1 MNLLKADKEDF
12 QNSEWSS
19 VIQPW
24 VAHNREWGT
33 FILWS
38 QDHYVQFHKR
48 SNNCGNQ
55 ESTRAENTGGELRH
69 QKHTPA
75 TLGLVRG
82 VARAGQDLSARIK
95 AAGLTTEAG

>member
-24 VAHNREWGT
+24 VAHNRSERT
-33 FILWS
+33 FVLWS

-55 ESTRAENTGGELRH
+55 ESTE
-69 QKHTPA
+69 QKTQ
-75 TLGLVRG
+75 G
-82 VARAGQDLSARIK
+82 VKTAPGTKSTHNQIQAR
-95 AAGLTTEAG
+95 